1 MGTWISAQ
9 PAIGELRWIGRF
21 KRTVL
26 PNDDVGG
33 ASKTYGATSTVEGSD
48 VFIVDGNSRSKFY
61 SSQRFIDDKVHCFS
75 GTDIKACMVMPGNAY
90 ESSSGG
96 PFFRDM

>member
-21 KRTVL
+21 NRDVL
-26 PNDDVGG
+26 PTDDVNS
-33 ASKTYGATSTVEGSD
+33 ASNVIGSTSTVEGSD
-48 VFIVDGNSRSKFY
+48 VFVVGGQTRSKFY
-61 SSQRFIDDKVHCFS
+61 SSQRFIDDKVHCLT
-75 GTDIKACMVMPGNAY
+75 GTDIKACMIMPGTAY